1 MKPLTIWTLCVLWRT
16 ITAGP
21 VPLTVN
27 GHLLS
32 TESLDQQEHQ
42 VIFQRIG
49 EYATDVEFH
58 HVHIPVPLGLQ
69 IQIADQAM
77 AMIDKYAHNIYQET
91 LMHYH
96 KDNRYPD
103 EEKAV
108 AYATLI
114 THQNQFVTNNS
125 DQILRQIKTQIES
138 VTAALPQT
146 PIRSARQ
153 LGFIFGLVGTAFAT
167 ANAIRI
173 SQIENQ
179 NQQNQKEFHTLTHI
193 AEIQENHLNHLD
205 LKLMANEQMTLE
217 ALRYNP
223 ALIASAANSLVFQ
236 TTDVARIVSA
246 TVQQAQMNRLS
257 TDLLQGRTINK
268 MFQFL
273 NTAAQQKG
281 LQLLIK
287 KPVDLFQ
294 TELSYFYHPE
304 DKILNLFL
312 HVPMVHPKNLLQ
324 FFQLVPFPIANSI
337 KNNTSMM
344 PNVKEDLIAVG
355 AEHQFQL
362 VSQTD
367 LQACQL
373 FGTSYLCSGRH
384 TTRTDLEETCLG
396 AYYLENWKAVNQLCQ
411 FDFIPAKEHVFKMS
425 SNKWIISS
433 PTPFSTTIQCN
444 KVFSTINLKA
454 LSIVTVPAGCTM
466 HLKTH
471 KIHPGSSISDTV
483 MEVKHFQ
490 WKWDPSQMFPN
501 FNTKAFNNTMNS
513 LKETGA
519 ISIDYI
525 NHEVRLKMNSDIESE
540 DSAKDLIKELK
551 EENHVHPNILFYL
564 IIVFIIICIFGA
576 IVYIHL
582 NKNNIRPYLLYKRR
596 QLQQVPIATNATTR
610 FTDTAFEL
618 HKMATNNIY
627 PNLPSTSSVP
637 V

>member
-1 MKPLTIWTLCVLWRT
+1 MKAATTMTIWTLFVLWQT
-16 ITAGP
+16 TAAGP
-21 VPLTVN
+21 TPLTVN
-27 GHLLS
+27 GHLLT
-32 TESLDQQEHQ
+32 TENLDQQNHQ
-42 VIFQRIG
+42 VIFKRIG

-69 IQIADQAM
+69 VQVANQAM
-77 AMIDKYAHNIYQET
+77 DIIKKYAQNIHQET

-96 KDNRYPD
+96 KDNTYPD
-103 EEKAV
+103 EEKAQ
-108 AYATLI
+108 AYATLL

-125 DQILRQIKTQIES
+125 AQILEQIKAQIMS
-138 VTAALPQT
+138 VTSALPQSPLRT
-146 PIRSARQ
+146 SRQ

-167 ANAIRI
+167 ANAVRI
-173 SQIENQ
+173 SNIENQ
-179 NQQNQKEFHTLTHI
+179 NLHNQKELHTLTHI

-205 LKLMANEQMTLE
+205 LKFLANEKMTLE

-223 ALIASAANSLVFQ
+223 ALLASAANSLVFQ
-236 TTDVARIVSA
+236 TTDVARIVST

-257 TDLLQGRTINK
+257 TDLLQGHTVNK
-268 MFQFL
+268 MFNFL

-281 LQLLIK
+281 MQLMIK
-287 KPVDLFQ
+287 KSVDLFQ

-304 DKILNLFL
+304 DMTLNLFL

-362 VSQTD
+362 VTQTD
-367 LQACQL
+367 LQACQVY
-373 FGTSYLCSGRH
+373 GTSYLCSGRH

-396 AYYLENWKAVNQLCQ
+396 AYYLENWKAVNKLCQ

-433 PTPFSTTIQCN
+433 PTPFSTTIQCD
-444 KVFSTINLKA
+444 KVFSTINLKS
-454 LSIVTVPAGCTM
+454 LSIVTVPAGCSM

-471 KIHPGSSISDTV
+471 IIHPGSSISDAS

-490 WKWDPSQMFPN
+490 WKWDPTQIFPN

-525 NHEVRLKMNSDIESE
+525 NHEVKLKMNSDIESK
-540 DSAKDLIKELK
+540 DSAKDLIQELK
-551 EENHVHPNILFYL
+551 EDQHVHPNTIFYL
-564 IIVFIIICIFGA
+564 IIIFIIICLIGAFIF
-576 IVYIHL
+576 VYI
-582 NKNNIRPYLLYKRR
+582 NRDNIIRPVYNRR
-596 QLQQVPIATNATTR
+596 RLQIPTASSTTR

-618 HKMATNNIY
+618 SQLAATNIY
-627 PNLPSTSSVP
+627 PKLPQTSSVP